1 MTDENTTPNTDEQLG
16 GAEPVANGG
25 TDLSTTDAE
34 GNLIAATPPV
44 TIAPKTGF
52 IAHLELYFAE
62 AEHWTEEEV
71 KKAIAW
77 LESKKL

>member
-16 GAEPVANGG
+16 GAEPVTVTPAP
-25 TDLSTTDAE
+25 AP
-34 GNLIAATPPV
+34 AVTPPV
-44 TIAPKTGF
+44 TTTPKTGL

-62 AEHWTEEEV
+62 AEHWTETEAKE
-71 KKAIAW
+71 AIAW